1 MKISNK
7 FKYYSA
13 LALFIPL
20 CFAACKKY
28 ANPPAVYQDLQNL
41 TAAQRKVLVISIDGL
56 TGTELQTVA
65 PTNMTALQKNSK
77 YSYNTLKTASD
88 AAGWVS
94 MLTGTGFSKHQIS
107 DDNFE
112 RTQSGSDDHAPIV
125 SYRNVFDYVTQYKTV
140 KTALVTPWVNLRGY
154 MRNADFSPVVST
166 DLAVKDSTVSILNSQ
181 TALGTMFVN
190 FRDVEAAGANGGYL
204 ATNANYKNAIVKA
217 DEYVGNILTALKARK
232 NYANEDWLVI
242 LTSNHGGSSTN
253 PTNGFTLVYNPA
265 FKPFEL
271 KKSGFNPVLFNNTSS
286 KAEAPNTN
294 NLYDVGETKSMTVQ
308 MDVKFNSTNVTYPT
322 FLGKS
327 TNLTSATGTITGWQ
341 WGHYGD
347 QWSVTL
353 GGSANGGQGKLQ
365 YSAVTAPGTGW
376 HTLTMSI
383 NTTVNGSGVATAR
396 TLKMYMDGNLETTSN
411 ILVHKSL
418 TTSEL
423 LRVGYRKGDTENAT
437 PFYGAN
443 LAFYNVAL
451 SDAVIKA
458 NVALKDITQ
467 HPNYADLV
475 GFWPMDEGTEG
486 TFFNK
491 TPVGY
496 NMSLSGV
503 YNWANLGALYPP
515 GTTSIPVTSSL
526 SIPSTVSDVS
536 ALTLYWMKINILG
549 DFGFDGK
556 PYLKNF
562 EIEFLK

>member
-1 MKISNK
+1 MKILNK
-7 FKYYSA
+7 YKYYTA
-13 LALFIPL
+13 FALFIPL
-20 CFAACKKY
+20 CFSACKKY
-28 ANPPAVYQDLQNL
+28 ANPPAIYEDLKPL
-41 TAAQRKVLVISIDGL
+41 SAGQRKILVISIDGL

-65 PTNMTALQKNSK
+65 PTNITTLQKNAK

-94 MLTGTGFSKHQIS
+94 MLTGTSFVKHQIS
-107 DDNFE
+107 TDNFE
-112 RTQSGSDDHAPIV
+112 RAAGSGVDEHAAIV
-125 SYRNVFDYVTQYKTV
+125 SYRNVFDYITQYKSV
-140 KTALVTPWVNLRGY
+140 KTALVTPWANLRNY
-154 MRNADFSPVVST
+154 MKNADFAPLVST
-166 DLAVKDSTVSILNSQ
+166 DLAVKDSTVSILNNQ
-181 TALGTMFVN
+181 TGLGTIFAN
-190 FRDVEAAGANGGYL
+190 FREVEAAGANGGYL

-242 LTSNHGGSSTN
+242 LTSNHGGSSAN
-253 PTNGFTLVYNPA
+253 PTNGFTLLYNPS
-265 FKPFEL
+265 FKSFEL
-271 KKSGFNPVLFNNTSS
+271 KKSGFNPVLFSNTTS
-286 KAEAPNTN
+286 KAEAPNDN
-294 NLYDVGETKSMTVQ
+294 NLYDVGDTKSITVQ
-308 MDVKFNSTNVTYPT
+308 MDVKFNSNNVNYPT
-322 FLGKS
+322 FFSKS
-327 TNLTSATGTITGWQ
+327 TNLSGSVITGWQ

-347 QWSVTL
+347 KWLVTV
-353 GGSANGGQGKLQ
+353 GGSANGGSGKQ
-365 YSAVTAPGTGW
+365 EIVATTPPGTDW

-396 TLKMYMDGNLETTSN
+396 SLKVYTDGKLEATAD
-411 ILVHKSL
+411 ILAKKSL

-423 LRVGYRKGDTENAT
+423 LRVGHRKGDTDNPT

-443 LAFYNVAL
+443 LSFFNVAL

-458 NVALKDITQ
+458 NIGLKDITQ
-467 HPNYADLV
+467 HPNYANLI

-491 TPVGY
+491 ALVGY

-503 YNWANLGALYPP
+503 YSWANLGNSYPP
-515 GTTSIPVTSSL
+515 GTTPELVTSSL

-536 ALTLYWMKINILG
+536 ALALYWMKINILP

-562 EIEFLK
+562 ELEFLK

>member
-1 MKISNK
+1 MKILNK
-7 FKYYSA
+7 YKYYTA
-13 LALFIPL
+13 FALFIPL
-20 CFAACKKY
+20 CFSACKKY
-28 ANPPAVYQDLQNL
+28 ANPPAIYEDLKPL
-41 TAAQRKVLVISIDGL
+41 SAGQRKILVISIDGL
-56 TGTELQTVA
+56 TGSELQTVA
-65 PTNMTALQKNSK
+65 PTNITTLQKNAK

-94 MLTGTGFSKHQIS
+94 MLTGTSFVKHQIS
-107 DDNFE
+107 TDNFE
-112 RTQSGSDDHAPIV
+112 RAAGSGVDEHAAIV
-125 SYRNVFDYVTQYKTV
+125 SYRNVFDYITQYKSV
-140 KTALVTPWVNLRGY
+140 KTALVTPWTNLRNY
-154 MRNADFSPVVST
+154 MKNADFAPVVST
-166 DLAVKDSTVSILNSQ
+166 DIAVKDSTVSILNSQ
-181 TALGTMFVN
+181 TGLGTIFVN
-190 FRDVEAAGANGGYL
+190 LRDVEAAGANGGYV

-253 PTNGFTLVYNPA
+253 PTNGFTLVYHPA

-271 KKSGFNPVLFNNTSS
+271 KKSGFNPVLFSTNTSR
-286 KAEAPNTN
+286 AVTPNDN
-294 NLYDVGETKSMTVQ
+294 GLYDVSDTKSITVQ
-308 MDVKFNSTNVTYPT
+308 METKFNSTNVNYPT
-322 FLGKS
+322 FFGKS
-327 TNLTSATGTITGWQ
+327 TNLNGSSITGWQ

-347 QWSVTL
+347 QWSVTVGGTTN
-353 GGSANGGQGKLQ
+353 GGSGKLQ
-365 YSAVTAPGTGW
+365 INSTTPPGTSW

-383 NTTVNGSGVATAR
+383 NTTVNTQGVATAR
-396 TLKMYMDGNLETTSN
+396 TLKLYVDGNLEATSD
-411 ILVHKSL
+411 ILGRKSL

-423 LRVGYRKGDTENAT
+423 LRIGHRAGDTDTPT

-443 LAFYNVAL
+443 LAFFNVAL

-458 NVALKDITQ
+458 NIGLKDITQ
-467 HPNYADLV
+467 HPNYANLI

-491 TPVGY
+491 APVGY

-503 YNWANLGALYPP
+503 YSWANLGNSYPP
-515 GTTSIPVTSSL
+515 GTTPEPVTSSL

-536 ALTLYWMKINILG
+536 ALALYWMKINILP

-562 EIEFLK
+562 ELEFLK

>member
-1 MKISNK
+1 MKLDNK
-7 FKYYSA
+7 IFKVLSLGLLSVLIYSG
-13 LALFIPL
+13 
-20 CFAACKKY
+20 CKKY
-28 ANPPAVYQDLQNL
+28 DNPPPIYEELKRATSL
-41 TAAQRKVLVISIDGL
+41 QRKVLIISIDGL

-65 PTNMTALQKNSK
+65 PTNLTQLQKNSK
-77 YSYNTLKTASD
+77 YSFNTLKTASD
-88 AAGWVS
+88 AGGWVS
-94 MLTGTGFSKHQIS
+94 MVTGTGFSKHQIS
-107 DDNFE
+107 NDNFE
-112 RTQSGSDDHAPIV
+112 RNQDINGDDHAPIV
-125 SYRNVFDYVTQYKTV
+125 SYRNVLDYVTQYKAV
-140 KTALVTPWVNLRGY
+140 KTAMVTTWPNLRNY
-154 MRNADFSPVVST
+154 MRNADFSPVVTT
-166 DLAVKDSTVSILNSQ
+166 DLAVKDSTVSLLNTQ
-181 TALGTMFVN
+181 VGLGTMFVN
-190 FRDVEAAGANGGYL
+190 FRDVEVAGANGGFL
-204 ATNANYKNAIVKA
+204 ASNANYKNAIVKA

-232 NYANEDWLVI
+232 SYANEDWLVI
-242 LTSNHGGSSTN
+242 ITTNHGGSSAN

-271 KKSGFNPVLFNNTSS
+271 KKSGFNPVLFATTTSR
-286 KAEAPNTN
+286 AVVPNDN
-294 NLYDVGETKSMTVQ
+294 GLYDAGDTKSFTVQ
-308 MDVKFNSTNVTYPT
+308 MDTKFNSNNVNYPT

-327 TNLTSATGTITGWQ
+327 TDLNGGTITGWQ

-353 GGSANGGQGKLQ
+353 GGSANGGTGKLQ
-365 YSAVTAPGTGW
+365 YNAVTAPGTIW
-376 HTLTMSI
+376 HTLTMSV

-396 TLKMYMDGNLETTSN
+396 TLKLYIDGNLETTAN

-423 LRVGYRKGDTENAT
+423 LRVGHRKGDTDTPT

-443 LAFYNVAL
+443 LAYYNVAL

-467 HPNYADLV
+467 HPNYANLI

-491 TPVGY
+491 APLGY
-496 NMSLSGV
+496 NMSLSGT
-503 YNWANLGALYPP
+503 YSWANLGTLYPP
-515 GTTSIPVTSSL
+515 GTAPEPITSTL
-526 SIPSTVSDVS
+526 SIPSTASDIA
-536 ALTLYWMKINILG
+536 ALTLYWMNVNILS